1 MGGSGVFFFFFF
13 FFCFFC
19 FLFLNSI
26 NSARMPIFS
35 TRHVDEIIVTEW
47 CAIFRANLKT
57 RIKIT
62 KKSGHM
68 NSHCSCLIEQ
78 YNENIRANVL

>member
-1 MGGSGVFFFFFF
+1 M
-13 FFCFFC
+13 
-19 FLFLNSI
+19 L
-26 NSARMPIFS
+26 IFS
-35 TRHVDEIIVTEW
+35 TRHVYEIIVIEW

-68 NSHCSCLIEQ
+68 NTQYSCLIKQ

>member
-1 MGGSGVFFFFFF
+1 MFFFFFK
-13 FFCFFC
+13 
-19 FLFLNSI
+19 NST

-47 CAIFRANLKT
+47 CAIFHANLKT

-68 NSHCSCLIEQ
+68 NTQKLII
-78 YNENIRANVL
+78 NIEVNTQFVGTTQRR